1 MNFGNKDLF
10 AATIKEQPALL
21 YPAIIHNK
29 RCVLRQIAADIIEPV
44 ISYLFRFPIVD
55 QKSRVIPGFSRG
67 LSDKLPGEGMC
78 KILEGGSRMRGYS
91 CRGVLLRGLLRC
103 PRRGTPGL

>member
-55 QKSRVIPGFSRG
+55 QKSRVIPGFSRF
-67 LSDKLPGEGMC
+67 LSDKLPGEVIC
-78 KILEGGSRMRGYS
+78 KILECVGQIFRYSRS
-91 CRGVLLRGLLRC
+91 EVH
-103 PRRGTPGL
+103 TSE